1 MQSAGA
7 FCYLND
13 YAKGLQPA
21 WRSRFHHFSDP
32 GCDRRDGLHARSVN
46 DEALH
51 EQHEAR
57 ADGDDP

>member
-21 WRSRFHHFSDP
+21 WRSRLRHVWND
-32 GCDRRDGLHARSVN
+32 GCDGRGGLHPRSIN
-46 DEALH
+46 GQKLR
-51 EQHEAR
+51 QQSEAR
-57 ADGDDP
+57 ADEDDS

>member
-21 WRSRFHHFSDP
+21 WRSRLRDVWND
-32 GCDRRDGLHARSVN
+32 GCDGRDGLHPRSIN
-46 DEALH
+46 GQKLCQRA
-51 EQHEAR
+51 EAR
-57 ADGDDP
+57 TDEDDS